1 VKVTYRGPD
10 KGGVVVYD
18 REHDREVEFPHGQQ
32 VDEVPAALA
41 RRLAKDHPDNWDI
54 EADKD
59 ADKPAADKKE
69 S

>member
-10 KGGVVVYD
+10 RGGVVVYD
-18 REHDREVEFPHGQQ
+18 RDHDREVEFPHGKQ

-41 RRLAKDHPDNWDI
+41 RRLAKQHPDSWELD
-54 EADKD
+54 EPE
-59 ADKPAADKKE
+59 PAKAEKKE